1 MQKAKLR
8 KNNAKEPQKAW
19 LPRASHN
26 SHRSLGL
33 ELIEDECRFRWVSFT
48 RSKGMICGWHLI
60 QRNVIDWTECLIHA
74 HFRFAAGGA
83 KTLVHRG
90 AAGFINKLFM

>member
-26 SHRSLGL
+26 SHRSLGP

-74 HFRFAAGGA
+74 HCQTVACVAGA
-83 KTLVHRG
+83 HVHSH
-90 AAGFINKLFM
+90 AAGFFNMLFM